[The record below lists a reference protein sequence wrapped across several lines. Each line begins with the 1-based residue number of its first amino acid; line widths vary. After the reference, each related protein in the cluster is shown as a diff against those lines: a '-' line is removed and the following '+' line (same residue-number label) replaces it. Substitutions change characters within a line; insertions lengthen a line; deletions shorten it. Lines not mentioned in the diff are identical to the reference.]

1 MSRVGFVRIRIRTKR
16 IRIWAWSYRFASCT
30 YGHCTGTS
38 VNVWNLGCTV
48 CMYVYLS
55 PCSAWS
61 LATRCSI
68 RVDSWNSM
76 MKLWNCREPER
87 TFVLNFLFIFRK
99 SSGAISSG
107 DELKNG
113 TTDNNKAQ
121 KTDNKDE
128 KTDKKGEKTDNKDEK
143 TDNKGEKTDN
153 KDEKTDKKDENNS
166 TVTDKK
172 DQEGGGIRYNCPE
185 FTCSRTL
192 RDHHFVD
199 FVQKC
204 VPTNGSWGSAWTMA
218 AVGSAPKK
226 FAQRKLYIRDQYC
239 RAESIKSWLRLHS
252 FPLFGL
258 NSLRLGFCICNI
270 KLNL

>member
-55 PCSAWS
+55 PCSAWT

-76 MKLWNCREPER
+76 MKLWNCRETER
-87 TFVLNFLFIFRK
+87 IFVLNFLFIFRK

-128 KTDKKGEKTDNKDEK
+128 KTDNKGEKTDNKGEK
-143 TDNKGEKTDN
+143 TDNRDEKTDN

-172 DQEGGGIRYNCPE
+172 DQEGEGIHYNCPE
-185 FTCSRTL
+185 FTIAPFRRFCPKMWTNQWELGKRLNPVCCWFRPEKNRSKKTVHSGSVLPSRI
-192 RDHHFVD
+192 
-199 FVQKC
+199 
-204 VPTNGSWGSAWTMA
+204 
-218 AVGSAPKK
+218 
-226 FAQRKLYIRDQYC
+226 Y
-239 RAESIKSWLRLHS
+239 
-252 FPLFGL
+252 
-258 NSLRLGFCICNI
+258 
-270 KLNL
+270 